1 MNQAAPPS
9 AAPVDF
15 EIDHEDEYG
24 RFLIGNQLEILF
36 FLHALI
42 RRGNLVT
49 AYIDSGS
56 TFFLTSILGIDES
69 ANTLLL
75 DAAGSEEVNRQAG
88 NAQRITLVTSH
99 DRVRMQIRIGAT
111 RMVIH
116 QGHPALLAELPE
128 RVLRLQRREFFRL
141 EPPLNAPLYCRLL
154 AEDPDNR
161 PKTFEL
167 TLADISGGGISLIAP
182 TGDIDYFP
190 RDTLLKDCR
199 LEITDE
205 GVVIANLR
213 VRKVIELSTQS
224 GLHSL
229 RIGCE
234 FVNLRGTYLAMIQ
247 RYITR
252 IERER
257 KAHLPDQ
264 PG

>member
-1 MNQAAPPS
+1 MNEAAPPS
-9 AAPVDF
+9 AIPVDF
-15 EIDHEDEYG
+15 EIDHDDEYG
-24 RFLIGNQLEILF
+24 RFLLGDRLEILF

-49 AYIDSGS
+49 AYIDDGS
-56 TFFLTSILGIDES
+56 MFFLTSIVEIDET

-75 DAAGSEEVNRQAG
+75 DAANKEEANRRAG

-111 RMVIH
+111 RSVIH

-141 EPPLNAPLYCRLL
+141 EPPLNAPLFCQLP
-154 AEDPDNR
+154 AEGPDNH
-161 PKTFEL
+161 PKTFNL
-167 TLADISGGGISLIAP
+167 TLADISGGGVSLVAE

-199 LEITDE
+199 LDLPGE
-205 GVVIANLR
+205 GVIVANLR
-213 VRKVIELSTQS
+213 VRKVIELSAHNGQ
-224 GLHSL
+224 HSL

-234 FVNLRGTYLAMIQ
+234 FVNLRGHYLTMVQ
-247 RYITR
+247 HYITR

-257 KAHLPDQ
+257 KAGAL
-264 PG
+264 

>member
-1 MNQAAPPS
+1 MMNESVVPAS
-9 AAPVDF
+9 TPVDF
-15 EIDHEDEYG
+15 EIDHEEEYG
-24 RFLIGNQLEILF
+24 RFLLRDRLEILF
-36 FLHALI
+36 FLNALI

-49 AYIDSGS
+49 AYIDNGS
-56 TFFLTSILGIDES
+56 TFFLTSILGIDDA

-75 DAAGSEEVNRQAG
+75 DAAPSEATNHQAG
-88 NAQRITLVTSH
+88 TARRITLVTSH
-99 DRVRMQIRIGAT
+99 DRVKMQIRIGPART
-111 RMVIH
+111 IMH

-128 RVLRLQRREFFRL
+128 LVLRLQRREFFRL
-141 EPPLNAPLYCRLL
+141 EPPLNSPLYCRLL
-154 AEDPDNR
+154 AEDLDNH

-167 TLADISGGGISLIAP
+167 MLADISGGGVSLIAP

-199 LEITDE
+199 LDVTDE
-205 GVVIANLR
+205 GVIVANLR

-224 GLHSL
+224 GTHSL

-234 FVNLRGTYLAMIQ
+234 FVNLRGHYLAMVQ

-257 KAHLPDQ
+257 KAGQ
-264 PG
+264 S